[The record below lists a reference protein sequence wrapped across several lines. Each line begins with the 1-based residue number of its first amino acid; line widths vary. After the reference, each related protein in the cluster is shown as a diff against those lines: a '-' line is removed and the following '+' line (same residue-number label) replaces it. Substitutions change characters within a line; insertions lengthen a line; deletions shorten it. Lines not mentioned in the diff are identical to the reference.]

1 MSGSVDL
8 IAAKQDLLKRLT
20 FVFHKTPTHVAI
32 FLLLSRAG
40 TWITKVY
47 SMCLKKK
54 KAMYETMMVQMIWWS
69 HSKHWKIYVG
79 KARKKKR
86 DGRVQSENWCRDTV
100 AGHPASCLLPRDKES
115 RCESVNVSKKSK
127 LTFCLLMLLCI
138 FFIYMSVVVNWD
150 VLHCSLFTF
159 MLKVCN
165 QPCSKVK
172 RRKLKKGEGNPSLL
186 LSLEGANRCKCLHTL
201 THKHVGVH
209 AHTHALPSENH
220 ILFWLR
226 AITGSSWI

>member
-20 FVFHKTPTHVAI
+20 FVFHKTPTRVAI

-40 TWITKVY
+40 TWISLQHVFI
-47 SMCLKKK
+47 KKK
-54 KAMYETMMVQMIWWS
+54 KAMYETVMVQMIWWS

-115 RCESVNVSKKSK
+115 RCESVNVSK
-127 LTFCLLMLLCI
+127 
-138 FFIYMSVVVNWD
+138 
-150 VLHCSLFTF
+150 
-159 MLKVCN
+159 
-165 QPCSKVK
+165 
-172 RRKLKKGEGNPSLL
+172 NPSSPFACWCFCASFLYI
-186 LSLEGANRCKCLHTL
+186 CL
-201 THKHVGVH
+201 
-209 AHTHALPSENH
+209 
-220 ILFWLR
+220 WL
-226 AITGSSWI
+226 